1 MLKRVFAILLI
12 LSLLLP
18 AYVLSEQQLKGQSPK
33 GYSHDGSVPDST
45 LLEDAEYFNM
55 LIQKLNESKSHIL
68 VSMYIFK
75 TTGSKSNAANK
86 VRDALTSAAK
96 KGVNVKVLLEIED
109 ERSSSLN
116 EENRSTADSLVQGG
130 VYVYFDS
137 PHRRTH
143 VKAIVIDDRYTFI
156 GSHNLTASALQY
168 NKELSLMIDSEEVA
182 KKTAKYIEDMIAK
195 NKHYPK
201 SEIGTPGK

>member
-12 LSLLLP
+12 LFLLLP
-18 AYVLSEQQLKGQSPK
+18 AYVLSEQQLKGQRPK
-33 GYSHDGSVPDST
+33 GHVHEGSVPDST
-45 LLEDAEYFNM
+45 LLEDAEYFNK
-55 LIQKLNESKSHIL
+55 LIQRLNESKSNIL

-75 TTGSKSNAANK
+75 TTGSRSNAANK
-86 VRDALTSAAK
+86 VRDALTTAAK
-96 KGVNVKVLLEIED
+96 RGINVKVLLESED

-130 VYVYFDS
+130 VNVYFDS

-143 VKAIVIDDRYTFI
+143 VKAVVIDDRYTFI

-168 NKELSLMIDSEEVA
+168 NKELSLMIDSAEVA
-182 KKTAKYIEDMIAK
+182 KKTAKYIEDMIAET
-195 NKHYPK
+195 KH
-201 SEIGTPGK
+201 

>member
-12 LSLLLP
+12 LSLLMP
-18 AYVLSEQQLKGQSPK
+18 AYVLSEQQLNRQRPE
-33 GYSHDGSVPDST
+33 GYFHKGSVPDST
-45 LLEDAEYFNM
+45 LLEDAEYFNA

-86 VRDALTSAAK
+86 VRDALTAAAK
-96 KGVNVKVLLEIED
+96 RGINVKVLLEIED

-130 VYVYFDS
+130 VNVYFDS

-143 VKAIVIDDRYTFI
+143 VKAVVIDDRYTFI

-168 NKELSLMIDSEEVA
+168 NKELSLMIDSAEVA

-195 NKHYPK
+195 NKH
-201 SEIGTPGK
+201 

>member
-18 AYVLSEQQLKGQSPK
+18 TYVLSEQQLKGQKPK
-33 GYSHDGSVPDST
+33 GHFPEGSVPDST
-45 LLEDAEYFNM
+45 LLKDAEYFNM
-55 LIQKLNESKSHIL
+55 LIQKLNESQSHIL

-86 VRDALTSAAK
+86 VRDALTAAAK
-96 KGVNVKVLLEIED
+96 RGVNVKVLLEIED

-130 VYVYFDS
+130 VNVYFDS

-143 VKAIVIDDRYTFI
+143 VKAVVIDDRYTFI

-168 NKELSLMIDSEEVA
+168 NKELSLMIDSAEVA

-195 NKHYPK
+195 NKH
-201 SEIGTPGK
+201 